1 VNPIAFMPRSASTL
15 APKTD
20 AIYLALVAVSA
31 AILFFVFALIVI
43 FALRYR
49 RGSAAPRGPLPA
61 VLQHEVEIGWTTTTA
76 FAFLFF
82 FWWAGSNQISE
93 LLPPRSATEI
103 HVVAKQWMWKIQH
116 PNGVREIDMLHVPV
130 GEPIRL
136 VMTSQDVIH
145 SFAVPDFRIKSDILP
160 GRYVEIWFE
169 ATMTG
174 TFRLYCTQFC
184 GTAHSAMTGSIVVM
198 SRPDFAAWL
207 ASQPAPGDL
216 VAQGQALFVS
226 LGCAGC
232 HTPGGPIHAPDFAG
246 LFGHRVPLAS
256 GRFVLVDDAWIR
268 DCILG
273 HSTADPPAGYPPIMP
288 NFEGEVDD
296 GQILALTDYIRSLS
310 PETGALR

>member
-1 VNPIAFMPRSASTL
+1 VNAIVLMPRSASTL

-31 AILFFVFALIVI
+31 AILFLVFALIVI
-43 FALRYR
+43 FAFRYR
-49 RGSAAPRGPLPA
+49 RGSAAPRGYLPPL
-61 VLQHEVEIGWTTTTA
+61 LQHEVEIGWTTATV

-82 FWWAGSNQISE
+82 FWWAGANEIPE
-93 LLPPRSATEI
+93 LLPPRSAMEI
-103 HVVAKQWMWKIQH
+103 HVVAKQWMWKVQH

-130 GEPIRL
+130 GEPARL
-136 VMTSQDVIH
+136 VMTSQDVVH
-145 SFAVPDFRIKSDILP
+145 SFSVPDFRIKSDILP

-169 ATMTG
+169 PTEIG
-174 TFRLYCTQFC
+174 TFQLFCTQFC

-198 SRPDFAAWL
+198 SKPDFAKWL
-207 ASQPAPGDL
+207 QSRPGGGDL
-216 VAQGQALFVS
+216 VAQGRELFVS

-232 HTPGGPIHAPDFAG
+232 HTPGGPVHAPNFDG
-246 LFGHRVPLAS
+246 LFGRRVPLAS

-288 NFEGEVDD
+288 SFKGEVDD
-296 GQILALTDYIRSLS
+296 GQILALTTFIRSLS
-310 PETGALR
+310 PQAGAM